1 MSQIVAGAVNAFGS
15 ILTGQSKQE
24 SYNRKAADVR
34 LAGRI
39 TAINLELRAAQLLG
53 KVDSIMATSL
63 ARSAVGGGQTSIT
76 GPTTGTM
83 KHAWRDYGIIKDN
96 IVLQQ
101 GRAESQAQDY
111 LYAGEIAVRDSYI
124 NAMAQLAGGHANQ
137 SQLGYP
143 TVGQTTPTGT
153 PTAPGGGSTYTTS
166 GQGYTGTGQYN
177 TTTYRGAR

>member
-1 MSQIVAGAVNAFGS
+1 
-15 ILTGQSKQE
+15 
-24 SYNRKAADVR
+24 
-34 LAGRI
+34 
-39 TAINLELRAAQLLG
+39 AQLLG

-153 PTAPGGGSTYTTS
+153 PTAPG
-166 GQGYTGTGQYN
+166 
-177 TTTYRGAR
+177 